1 MSSDSDFPNNLKDF
15 SIITRDETHVKDEIN
30 PARPGFRPVSFGGHG
45 PVVRPPH
52 ALDAAQIERRD
63 NSTDQPFR
71 DMFEIY
77 WEEHLN
83 EILDAVCPVGNYFKF
98 GPRLSSAC
106 NSWAPPSNISPV
118 GDFNSTS
125 NITATNHLG
134 RRSVEASSATKDT
147 PSLPSL
153 GSNHIV
159 ALVNVASIFDWLE
172 IVFHQPADNTAK
184 HQALLDATEK
194 LKALSGTIPEFAV
207 LFGGRLRDFTLH
219 SKYIRPSNTTTNYTA
234 TATKLAS
241 RDISSI
247 VDRLR
252 SNPNH
257 YQAKVSFLKFKNS
270 TLDGN
275 NYTAQDQK
283 VEAYKC
289 NRKKKDCFCNTSSHG
304 SHTTKSPACRNHK
317 SKSDHA
323 NEHVHTHGFFDNASD
338 YGCSGDH
345 LPDVY
350 CPSPEERDSRDQSS
364 LFPKMDLKDGT
375 KILEPTLIPRGEPS
389 SVLREENKI
398 GEEIEEPFEKIE
410 EPFVELKDKTKS
422 LPQKKIVPRIIGNA
436 RLAPGQGPL
445 KYAYPFN
452 IEIGD
457 VLRSSEAPAESP

>member
-45 PVVRPPH
+45 PVVHPPH

-63 NSTDQPFR
+63 NSTDQPFSE
-71 DMFEIY
+71 MYEIY

-98 GPRLSSAC
+98 GSRLSSAC
-106 NSWAPPSNISPV
+106 NSWTPPSNMSVV
-118 GDFNSTS
+118 GGFNSTS
-125 NITATNHLG
+125 NITTTDHLG
-134 RRSVEASSATKDT
+134 RRSMEASPAAKDT

-159 ALVNVASIFDWLE
+159 ALVKVSSIFEELE
-172 IVFHQPADNTAK
+172 IVFHQAASNTTK
-184 HQALLDATEK
+184 HQALFNATEK
-194 LKALSGTIPEFAV
+194 LNALSGNIPEFAV

-219 SKYIRPSNTTTNYTA
+219 SKYVRPSNTTTHFTVTA
-234 TATKLAS
+234 T
-241 RDISSI
+241 RF
-247 VDRLR
+247 
-252 SNPNH
+252 P
-257 YQAKVSFLKFKNS
+257 KFKNS
-270 TLDGN
+270 ALHGN
-275 NYTAQDQK
+275 NHTAQDRKAK
-283 VEAYKC
+283 VCSC
-289 NRKKKDCFCNTSSHG
+289 NRNEKDCFCNVSNHG
-304 SHTTKSPACRNHK
+304 SHTAKSPTCRNHK
-317 SKSDHA
+317 SKSGHA
-323 NEHVHTHGFFDNASD
+323 NGPAHTPGSFDMPSNYDGSR
-338 YGCSGDH
+338 DH
-345 LPDVY
+345 LPGVY
-350 CPSPEERDSRDQSS
+350 CQSPKKQDSRDPSS
-364 LFPKMDLKDGT
+364 LFPKMDLKAGT
-375 KILEPTLIPRGEPS
+375 EILEPTLIPRGEPS

-422 LPQKKIVPRIIGNA
+422 LPQKKIVRRIIGNT

-457 VLRSSEAPAESP
+457 VLRSGEAPANGS